1 MNRWIDLRIALLAVF
16 LGLLATVGLDLALGV
31 GLLVFAGTLVVGV
44 AVQALPERGATALP
58 AGARPA
64 DGSSQVQ
71 LLGAIEQAVARL
83 DELCSADLVPAV
95 RPQAD
100 EAAGLALSARTTART
115 VARAVDQ
122 LDVAIAQL
130 TTVRRHD
137 GGDGGAV
144 GRLRRRRES
153 LLERLR
159 STADQLL
166 DVYGNLVETN
176 ATLATSTLGTGD
188 LAAGD
193 AEALEGV
200 STSLDD
206 LRVIAS
212 ELEATGRQELP
223 PGATG

>member
-1 MNRWIDLRIALLAVF
+1 VNRWVDPRIALLAVF
-16 LGLLATVGLDLALGV
+16 LGVLATVGLGMGVGV
-31 GLLVFAGTLVVGV
+31 GLLAFVGTLAAGV
-44 AVQALPERGATALP
+44 AVQALPERGPRGVRAA
-58 AGARPA
+58 ARPA
-64 DGSSQVQ
+64 AGNGQAQ
-71 LLGAIEQAVARL
+71 LLDAIEQAVTRL
-83 DELCSADLVPAV
+83 DELCASDLVPAV
-95 RPQAD
+95 RPRAD
-100 EAAGLALSARTTART
+100 EAAGLAGSARTTART

-122 LDVAIAQL
+122 LDAAIDQL
-130 TTVRRHD
+130 SAVGR
-137 GGDGGAV
+137 DGGAL
-144 GRLRRRRES
+144 GRLRRRREA
-153 LLERLR
+153 LLDRLR

-193 AEALEGV
+193 AQALAAV

-212 ELEATGRQELP
+212 ELESTGRQELP

>member
-1 MNRWIDLRIALLAVF
+1 VNRWVDYRVVLLAVF
-16 LGLLATVGLDLALGV
+16 LGLIATVGLGMGIGV
-31 GLLVFAGTLVVGV
+31 GLLALVGTLAVGA
-44 AVQALPERGATALP
+44 AVTALP
-58 AGARPA
+58 DRRRPA
-64 DGSSQVQ
+64 LTSAGRPAGGSAQAQ
-71 LLGAIEQAVARL
+71 LLAAIEAAVARL
-83 DELCSADLVPAV
+83 DELCAADLVPAV

-100 EAAGLALSARTTART
+100 EAAALARSAQATART

-122 LDVAIAQL
+122 LDQAVAQL
-130 TTVRRHD
+130 TEVGRHG

-144 GRLRRRRES
+144 GRLRRRREA
-153 LLERLR
+153 LLQRLR

-188 LAAGD
+188 LAVGD
-193 AEALEGV
+193 AAALESV

-223 PGATG
+223 PGPTG

>member
-1 MNRWIDLRIALLAVF
+1 MNRWLDPRIALLAVF
-16 LGLLATVGLDLALGV
+16 LGLLATVGLGMSIGI
-31 GLLVFAGTLVVGV
+31 GLLVVVGTLVVGV
-44 AVQALPERGATALP
+44 AVQALPEPRRAELP
-58 AGARPA
+58 AARSA
-64 DGSSQVQ
+64 GTDQMHLVA
-71 LLGAIEQAVARL
+71 AIEQAVARI
-83 DELCSADLVPAV
+83 DELCASDLVPAV

-100 EAAGLALSARTTART
+100 EAAGLARSAQSTART

-122 LDVAIAQL
+122 LDAAIAQL
-130 TTVRRHD
+130 TEVGRHRGADD
-137 GGDGGAV
+137 GAT
-144 GRLRRRRES
+144 GRLRRRRDS

-188 LAAGD
+188 VAAGD
-193 AEALEGV
+193 AQALEAV

-212 ELEATGRQELP
+212 ELEATGRQLP
-223 PGATG
+223 PGQPG

>member
-1 MNRWIDLRIALLAVF
+1 VNRWIDYRVALLAVF
-16 LGLLATVGLDLALGV
+16 LGLLATVGLGLSAGV
-31 GLLVFAGTLVVGV
+31 GLLVLAGTLLAGV
-44 AVQALPERGATALP
+44 AVQALPEQGAERLP
-58 AGARPA
+58 AGARPG
-64 DGSSQVQ
+64 DGSGQAER
-71 LLGAIEQAVARL
+71 LAAIEEAVARL
-83 DELCSADLVPAV
+83 DELCASDLVPAV

-100 EAAGLALSARTTART
+100 EAAGLARSAQSTART

-122 LDVAIAQL
+122 LDGAIAQL
-130 TTVRRHD
+130 TTVGRHG

-153 LLERLR
+153 LLARLG

-188 LAAGD
+188 VAVGD
-193 AEALEGV
+193 AEALAAV

-212 ELEATGRQELP
+212 ELEATGHQELP
-223 PGATG
+223 PGASG